1 MYPSI
6 RSRQRQ
12 GFTLIELLVV
22 IAIIAILAAI
32 LFPVFAQAREKARQ
46 ITCTSNTHQIGMGV
60 MQYVQD
66 YDEAYPIAW
75 GLNGAWYE
83 TIDPYIKAG
92 VKSGALY
99 DASLKG
105 VWHCPSDYTTA
116 GVSYAANA
124 MLTAGGAASWGLGP
138 YPGKTLAAVNAPA
151 DCVFA
156 AELVPWF
163 NADGSINN
171 NQTDFARPNSGE
183 VPGASSDTDDANLAY
198 FQRWL
203 KTDMTTQRPGIDPCP
218 NNTTLSGLWAGSCKM
233 ISYRHFHTTT
243 GSGMTN
249 VLFCDGH
256 TKAQRFGQMKVHNWI
271 PEQLSQD
278 QLNKYDN

>member
-1 MYPSI
+1 MRYQ
-6 RSRQRQ
+6 RLRGRQS

-46 ITCTSNTHQIGMGV
+46 ISCTSNTHQIGLGV
-60 MQYVQD
+60 MQYTQD
-66 YDEAYPIAW
+66 NDEAYPIAW
-75 GLNGAWYE
+75 GRYGAWYE

-92 VKSGALY
+92 VKAGASY
-99 DASLKG
+99 DATLKG

-116 GVSYAANA
+116 GVSYAVNA
-124 MLTAGGAASWGLGP
+124 MLTAGGAVDWGLGP

-151 DCVFA
+151 DCVLT

-163 NADGSINN
+163 KADGTINN
-171 NQTDFARPNSGE
+171 NQTDFPRPNGGE
-183 VPGASSDTDDANLAY
+183 VPGATGDTDNANLDY

-203 KTDMTTQRPGIDPCP
+203 RSDMTTQRPGIDPCP
-218 NNTTLSGLWAGSCKM
+218 NNTTLVGLWAGSCKM
-233 ISYRHFHTTT
+233 ISYRHFHGAT

-249 VLFCDGH
+249 VLFADGH
-256 TKAQRFGQMKVHNWI
+256 SKAMRFGQMKVHNWV
-271 PEQLSQD
+271 PEQLTD
-278 QLNKYDN
+278 QQLATYDN